1 MTKGTKGVSGF
12 QRLIQPEDIII
23 VLNNAETPLKNSQVR
38 DELVM
43 LKPEI
48 YGKHGDKKEI
58 STDGVKR
65 ALIKMWKDG
74 EINGRMDDVFGC
86 YLWKPKEE

>member
-1 MTKGTKGVSGF
+1 VTKGTKGVSGF

-48 YGKHGDKKEI
+48 YGKRGDKKEI
-58 STDGVKR
+58 SICGVKQVLLNMGER
-65 ALIKMWKDG
+65 G
-74 EINGRMDDVFGC
+74 EIEGGMNKGLGC
-86 YLWKPKEE
+86 YLWTKKED

>member
-1 MTKGTKGVSGF
+1 MTKGTKGVPGF
-12 QRLIQPEDIII
+12 QRVIQQEDIKT
-23 VLNNAETPLKNSQVR
+23 VLKNAETPLKNSQVR
-38 DELVM
+38 DKLVM

-58 STDGVKR
+58 SIDGVKR
-65 ALIKMWKDG
+65 ALIKIWKNG

-86 YLWKPKEE
+86 YLWKKKEE

>member
-12 QRLIQPEDIII
+12 QRVIQPEDIKT
-23 VLNNAETPLKNSQVR
+23 VLDNAETPLKNSQVR

-48 YGKHGDKKEI
+48 YGKRMTKNAI
-58 STDGVKR
+58 SIDGVKR
-65 ALIKMWKDG
+65 ALLKMQKIG
-74 EINGRMDDVFGC
+74 EISGGMNKGLGC
-86 YLWKPKEE
+86 YLWVKKED